1 MDVIVVGG
9 GTSGLA
15 AAHHLKQQGADY
27 LVLEAKEMAGGRII
41 GAERDGFILDLGAQ
55 FFFKFYDTTFSLCR
69 ELGLGGDIVPFP
81 FKTALWNRGRLYP
94 MIASLDPRELWKHR
108 QDVMRFRGLSNRA
121 SLQMA
126 KIMPLVLKRRKD
138 LHFIDFQRILD
149 LDEESLADLA
159 LRLAGRDILDEF
171 MQPLAS
177 CLTLGEPED
186 IGAGYGLT
194 LLWYSLNGLF
204 TLRRGIGTLAT
215 ALYEEN
221 RDRVR
226 LNMPVERIVI
236 DKGKVRGVRAGGEL
250 IEADRVICA
259 LTATRALEVMP
270 DLPEELAGTLRR
282 APYSACCHVMFGL
295 NKRVMPEGWY
305 AVSTSRKYGLSMAG
319 FTDNS
324 IKSPY
329 YAPPK
334 AGIMHCFTYG
344 RYARELNEKSDS
356 EVKRQLIGEIR
367 TMLPAMP
374 DEPRFTEI
382 YRWDEAVCMA
392 PPGLLREMAGLR
404 RDRYRA
410 VEGLFL
416 AGEYFYMPSV
426 DGSLHSGL
434 EAARECLR

>member
-1 MDVIVVGG
+1 MDVIIVGG
-9 GTSGLA
+9 GTAGLA
-15 AAHHLKQQGADY
+15 AAHELRKRGADY
-27 LVLEAKEMAGGRII
+27 LVLEAKELAGGRII

-69 ELGLGGDIVPFP
+69 ELGLGDDIVPFP
-81 FKTALWNRGRLYP
+81 FKTALWNKEKLYP
-94 MIASLDPRELWKHR
+94 MIASLDPRDLWKHR
-108 QDVMRFRGLSNRA
+108 RDVLRFRGLTNKA

-126 KIMPLVLKRRKD
+126 RIMPLVLRRRKD
-138 LHFIDFQRILD
+138 LHFIDYERALD
-149 LDEESLADLA
+149 LDEESLAELA
-159 LRLAGRDILDEF
+159 LRRGGREILDEF

-204 TLRRGIGTLAT
+204 TLKRGIGSLAT

-221 RDRVR
+221 KDRVR
-226 LNMPVERIVI
+226 LNTPVERIVI
-236 DKGKVRGVRAGGEL
+236 EGGKVKGVQAGGEFMP
-250 IEADRVICA
+250 ADRVICA
-259 LTATRALEVMP
+259 LTATKALEVMP
-270 DLPEELAGTLRR
+270 DLPGELAGTLRK

-295 NKRVMPEGWY
+295 NKRVLPEGWY

-344 RYARELNEKSDS
+344 RYARELNGKSDG
-356 EVKRQLIGEIR
+356 EIKKQLIGEIR

-382 YRWDEAVCMA
+382 YRWEEAVCMA

-404 RDRYRA
+404 REQYRE
-410 VEGLFL
+410 VKGLFL

-434 EAARECLR
+434 EAAREALR

>member
-1 MDVIVVGG
+1 MDVIIVGG

-15 AAHHLKQQGADY
+15 AAHELKKQGADY
-27 LVLEAKEMAGGRII
+27 LVLEAKELAGGRII
-41 GAERDGFILDLGAQ
+41 GANRDGYILDLGAQ
-55 FFFKFYDTTFSLCR
+55 FFFKFYETTFSLCR
-69 ELGLGGDIVPFP
+69 ELGLGEDIVPFP

-94 MIASLDPRELWKHR
+94 MIASLDPRDLWKNR
-108 QDVMRFRGLSNRA
+108 RDVLRFRGLTNKA

-126 KIMPLVLKRRKD
+126 RIMPLVLKRRKD
-138 LHFIDFQRILD
+138 LDFIDYQGALD
-149 LDEESLADLA
+149 LDEESLASLA
-159 LRLAGRDILDEF
+159 LRLAGKEILDEF

-204 TLRRGIGTLAT
+204 TLKRGIGSLAT

-221 RDRVR
+221 RERVR
-226 LNMPVERIVI
+226 LNTPVERIVI
-236 DKGKVRGVRAGGEL
+236 EGGKVKGVQAGGEFMA
-250 IEADRVICA
+250 ADRVICA
-259 LTATRALEVMP
+259 LTATHALEVMP
-270 DLPEELAGTLRR
+270 DLPDGLAGTLRK

-295 NKRVMPEGWY
+295 NKRVLPEGWY

-334 AGIMHCFTYG
+334 GGIMHCFTYG
-344 RYARELNEKSDS
+344 RYARELNQMEDG
-356 EVKRQLIGEIR
+356 EVKRLLVREIQ

-392 PPGLLREMAGLR
+392 PPGLLREMAEMR
-404 RDRYRA
+404 RNRYRA

-434 EAARECLR
+434 QAAREALR